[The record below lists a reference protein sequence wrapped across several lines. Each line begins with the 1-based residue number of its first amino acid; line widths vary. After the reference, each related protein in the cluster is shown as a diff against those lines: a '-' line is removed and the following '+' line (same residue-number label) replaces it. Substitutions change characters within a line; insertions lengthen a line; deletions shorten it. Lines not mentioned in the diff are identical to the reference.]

1 MIRSA
6 LCGLLAVFLTWGG
19 PACAD
24 ARAQEQPE
32 PPARLKKKAKPQQ
45 PPTAPD
51 KKPEKLPEKKSE
63 ASPKPE
69 AKKPEESGEDPEK
82 DALELEQKMQEAK
95 KRLSE
100 NFKLAD
106 DRLEKKDAGE
116 GTQQVQRDIVHD
128 LDELIDQTQRL
139 QQQQEQQQSSSSSS
153 SSSQRNQQARRR
165 RMQRGRSS
173 ARRPM
178 PTPEQES
185 TNNQAM
191 GNLRKYGQEQQ
202 DNMSKIADLYKD
214 VWGHL
219 PETLRQEMDQYSR
232 EQFMAKYNELLKQY
246 YSTIAE
252 KGRKTKE

>member
-1 MIRSA
+1 MIRST
-6 LCGLLAVFLTWGG
+6 LCGLFVVFLTWGG
-19 PACAD
+19 HGFAD

-32 PPARLKKKAKPQQ
+32 PPALLKKKVKPQQ

-51 KKPEKLPEKKSE
+51 KKPEKLPEKKPE

-69 AKKPEESGEDPEK
+69 AKKPEESREDPDRE
-82 DALELEQKMQEAK
+82 ALELEQKMQEAK
-95 KRLSE
+95 KRLLE

-128 LDELIDQTQRL
+128 LEELIDQTQRL
-139 QQQQEQQQSSSSSS
+139 QQPQEQQQSSSSSS
-153 SSSQRNQQARRR
+153 SSSQRKQQARSR
-165 RMQRGRSS
+165 RMQRNRSS
-173 ARRPM
+173 ARRPT
-178 PTPEQES
+178 PTPEQENPTS
-185 TNNQAM
+185 QAT
-191 GNLRKYGQEQQ
+191 GNLRKYGKEQQ

-232 EQFMAKYNELLKQY
+232 EQFMAKYNDLLKQY